1 MTENMVTI
9 PIWLAVILITVLAG
23 ALGWVLRTVFQV
35 LKDHDK
41 RLTEVETVIIEREKV
56 SAQQWG
62 RVEKVLDQI
71 WHEINELRKQA

>member
-35 LKDHDK
+35 
-41 RLTEVETVIIEREKV
+41 
-56 SAQQWG
+56 
-62 RVEKVLDQI
+62 QI